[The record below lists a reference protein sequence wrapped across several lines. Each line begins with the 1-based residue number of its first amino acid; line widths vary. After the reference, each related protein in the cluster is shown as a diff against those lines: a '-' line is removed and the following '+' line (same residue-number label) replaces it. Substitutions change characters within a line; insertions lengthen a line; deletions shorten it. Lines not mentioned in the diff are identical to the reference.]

1 MAGKEGANEEEM
13 NIFSG
18 RLLLPAGVPDITLIQ
33 LDIRDF
39 GRA

>member
-18 RLLLPAGVPDITLIQ
+18 RLFLPIGLLGSTSIQ
-33 LDIRDF
+33 LDVMGF